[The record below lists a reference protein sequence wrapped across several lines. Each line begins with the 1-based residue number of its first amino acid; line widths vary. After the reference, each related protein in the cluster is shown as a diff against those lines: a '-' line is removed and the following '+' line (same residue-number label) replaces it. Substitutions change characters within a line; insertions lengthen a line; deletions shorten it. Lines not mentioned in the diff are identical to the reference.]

1 MELRI
6 TKTRTFK
13 TDFELERGKHPRL
26 RGECIGYTYRIYGR
40 TTDIIDGAGRWR
52 AAGEALTTAYFKVE
66 NI

>member
-13 TDFELERGKHPRL
+13 TDFELEKSKHPRL

-40 TTDIIDGAGRWR
+40 TTDIIDGASRWR
-52 AAGEALTTAYFKVE
+52 LAGEALTTAYFKVE